1 MKYQNNHIEVIN
13 KNIFLVISILS
24 QQCSGTS
31 CQWKN
36 VRKRNE
42 AYILGEKVEL
52 LTKNY
57 TTSLEQNQDNY
68 LIY

>member
-1 MKYQNNHIEVIN
+1 MKCQNNHIEVIN
-13 KNIFLVISILS
+13 KRIFLVISILN
-24 QQCSGTS
+24 QYSGTS

-42 AYILGEKVEL
+42 ANILGEKVES

-57 TTSLEQNQDNY
+57 ITSLEQNQDNY